1 MFHRILINT
10 EYLNTHLLFVS
21 VYVHLLQTRQC
32 YRQYFMEIFTTL
44 VESLNSPVYFAPPCM
59 LEICVIFSYRYV
71 ENFSHEPNLM
81 RNCHSYRLW
90 HL

>member
-1 MFHRILINT
+1 
-10 EYLNTHLLFVS
+10 
-21 VYVHLLQTRQC
+21 
-32 YRQYFMEIFTTL
+32 MEIFTTL

-59 LEICVIFSYRYV
+59 LEIFVIFSYRYV
-71 ENFSHEPNLM
+71 ENFRHEPNLM